1 MMKNEEVT
9 MNENNFN
16 IETVLSV
23 KKETEDKFAKF
34 TLKRDVKGFYLEKRK
49 KSRIFSNRKKLK
61 KGDILEII
69 DTERSFNMNNE
80 LLGTIETMII
90 GSESLGLLTQ
100 PQGIYRLVL
109 GDGTMIFNY
118 RKENNYA
125 PIVITTLIILLG
137 IIMLILGR

>member
-1 MMKNEEVT
+1 